1 MRLLRIGLGI
11 LLALSSIGFLIQGGL
26 SRYAKLGIPPTA
38 DWKVM
43 SVGLTLLAIGLF
55 LIRPLPW
62 TRRHP
67 TT

>member
-1 MRLLRIGLGI
+1 MKLLRIGLGI

-26 SRYAKLGIPPTA
+26 SRYAKLGIPPTP

-43 SVGLTLLAIGLF
+43 SMGLIMLAIGLH

-62 TRRHP
+62 TRHRTP
-67 TT
+67 E